1 VPMIEFGNT
10 AGKIAWVIAL
20 ASIIGTAML
29 ESGAAERMVNAIISL
44 LGEKRAPIALL
55 ISGFVLSI
63 PIFFDTVFFLMIPIA
78 IALVKK
84 TGKDYLLYILA
95 ISGGGLITHCLVPPT
110 PGPLIMAEN
119 MNIDLGVTILAGLA
133 FGILPAWGVYKVAR
147 YRNKKYVLP
156 LRVAVGQSD
165 SSGSL
170 PGLFYSIIPILL
182 PLLLISISSVTD
194 VLMKASKPAWI
205 SFLGNKNVAMTMGT
219 AVALWV
225 WARQKKYSGAQLWEA
240 CGKPLEIAGIII
252 LITSAGGA
260 FGAMLGH
267 SGIGAAIKE
276 LTTHFNINYI
286 LLAWL
291 ISAIMKIAQGSS
303 TVAMI
308 TTSSIMYALI
318 QSGDPLSYN
327 PVYILMSIG
336 FGSLFVPWMNDS
348 GFWVVSRMSGMTT
361 AEALKNYTVTIGS
374 LAVIGLVELLIM
386 SSLLPL
392 V

>member
-1 VPMIEFGNT
+1 MAVVIFMISKLKIHAFISLMVAAMIVGLLSYNIPILEGGDHMVKAVEVPMIEFGNT

-29 ESGAAERMVNAIISL
+29 ESGAAERMVNSIISL

-119 MNIDLGVTILAGLA
+119 MKIDLGVTILAGLA

-156 LRVAVGQSD
+156 LRVAVGQST

-182 PLLLISISSVTD
+182 PLLLISMSSVAD

-219 AVALWV
+219 AIALWV

-240 CGKPLEIAGIII
+240 CGKPLEIAG
-252 LITSAGGA
+252 
-260 FGAMLGH
+260 
-267 SGIGAAIKE
+267 
-276 LTTHFNINYI
+276 
-286 LLAWL
+286 
-291 ISAIMKIAQGSS
+291 
-303 TVAMI
+303 
-308 TTSSIMYALI
+308 
-318 QSGDPLSYN
+318 
-327 PVYILMSIG
+327 
-336 FGSLFVPWMNDS
+336 
-348 GFWVVSRMSGMTT
+348 
-361 AEALKNYTVTIGS
+361 
-374 LAVIGLVELLIM
+374 
-386 SSLLPL
+386 
-392 V
+392 